1 MAGTFQLSVQLC
13 HGDREAVVAAGLLH
27 GLMDFQHYNSHGLTQ
42 VRVRLSGQQQ
52 FLPFTSPWFGW
63 ALGATAAVLGCW
75 HCGGDW

>member
-42 VRVRLSGQQQ
+42 VRVRLSGQQH
-52 FLPFTSPWFGW
+52 FLALHLSLVWVGFGGHCCCTGLL
-63 ALGATAAVLGCW
+63 ALW
-75 HCGGDW
+75 R